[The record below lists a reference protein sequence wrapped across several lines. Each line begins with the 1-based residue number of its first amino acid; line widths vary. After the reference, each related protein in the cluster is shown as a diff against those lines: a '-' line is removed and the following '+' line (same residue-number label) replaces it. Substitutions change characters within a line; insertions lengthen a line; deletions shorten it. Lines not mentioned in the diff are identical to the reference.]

1 MCVQGLSAMNSNFM
15 ESVHFP
21 SRLDEY
27 PTVQL
32 EKGRE
37 KRLLYGYRWVFS
49 NEIVGSIREF
59 EPGSWVRVV
68 SHNGDHLGLGYI
80 NPHSLIAVRIVCPPG
95 TKPSRLYFRRL
106 LEQAGELRK
115 KLYPD
120 SNCYRLFFSESDGL
134 PGLIVDRYGDVLVYQ
149 ITTLG
154 ASKLEGLIKELL
166 VELFNPVAIVARNDS
181 SARLLEQLPLE
192 KGVVWG
198 ELPAELWVKL
208 DELFFIIDPLNGQK
222 TGHYLDQRE
231 NRKVLRRFASDAQV
245 LDLFCYDGAWGLF
258 AALYG
263 AREVVFVDQ
272 SEAALAR
279 ARINAERNGFS
290 SLCTFIEADVF
301 DFLKTTE
308 KKTFDVVISDPPAF
322 VKNKKTLPQAVKG
335 YTDLNRRALLSL
347 RDGGILVSC
356 SCSHHV
362 SNELFEDILRKAS
375 LASGRDLIILEARG
389 QSSDHPVLLA
399 MPETRYLKCYV
410 TKII

>member
-1 MCVQGLSAMNSNFM
+1 MSSNLT

-27 PTVQL
+27 PTVKL

-154 ASKLEGLIKELL
+154 ASKLEALIKELL

-181 SARLLEQLPLE
+181 SSRLLEQLPLE

-231 NRKVLRRFASDAQV
+231 NRKVLRRFASDAQ
-245 LDLFCYDGAWGLF
+245 
-258 AALYG
+258 
-263 AREVVFVDQ
+263 
-272 SEAALAR
+272 
-279 ARINAERNGFS
+279 
-290 SLCTFIEADVF
+290 
-301 DFLKTTE
+301 
-308 KKTFDVVISDPPAF
+308 
-322 VKNKKTLPQAVKG
+322 
-335 YTDLNRRALLSL
+335 
-347 RDGGILVSC
+347 
-356 SCSHHV
+356 
-362 SNELFEDILRKAS
+362 
-375 LASGRDLIILEARG
+375 
-389 QSSDHPVLLA
+389 
-399 MPETRYLKCYV
+399 
-410 TKII
+410 